1 MSYSVPKTVRAQL
14 FGLLR
19 IFHKTETF
27 GRLVAEMVR

>member
-1 MSYSVPKTVRAQL
+1 MSYSVPKMARAQL

-27 GRLVAEMVR
+27 GRPVAEMDR